1 MIKKRCFLTIN
12 NFKKKKTIGV
22 TEVSENES
30 ENETAN
36 LNFRV
41 IFVFSGLEVDVDTF
55 DIDIAHQAHRNEN
68 MAVKSQIILSCTSCC
83 LITN

>member
-1 MIKKRCFLTIN
+1 MIKKRCFLSIN
-12 NFKKKKTIGV
+12 NFKKKKKTVGV

-41 IFVFSGLEVDVDTF
+41 IFVFSGLEVDTF
-55 DIDIAHQAHRNEN
+55 DIDTHRAHRNEN